1 MTDMHVIFFRLDNL
15 TEELSSM
22 RKQVEELYLF
32 YLVIILIKKFLFSD
46 FIMFFVRFRNLKW
59 LLPRLKEEWP
69 CVVVR
74 TPKCFSLCFIFKIMW
89 CFHVRLRLSRFRFSQ
104 PAGRVNKIVVFVV
117 VVAGVFF
124 EKQKQWRIWEVT
136 SRKLRRNVFLQYC

>member
-46 FIMFFVRFRNLKW
+46 FIMFFVRFRNLK
-59 LLPRLKEEWP
+59 
-69 CVVVR
+69 
-74 TPKCFSLCFIFKIMW
+74 
-89 CFHVRLRLSRFRFSQ
+89 
-104 PAGRVNKIVVFVV
+104 
-117 VVAGVFF
+117 
-124 EKQKQWRIWEVT
+124 
-136 SRKLRRNVFLQYC
+136 